1 MSVSEQITRLQGLR
15 DRLRTKLTSLG
26 LTEAAADLEDCTT
39 AVEGIADNGAVS
51 KKLDTTTTSYAVPAG
66 YHNGSGTVS
75 IELEEKTVTAN
86 GDVTPTAGKVLSKVT
101 VNVENAPTL
110 QEKSVTPT
118 KSEQSVTP
126 DEGYDGLSQVTVGAI
141 PANYADVSK
150 VTAAQADVLANK
162 VFIDNTGAEKAG
174 TMVNNG
180 AVAGTIDGLITT
192 SYTVPAG
199 YHNGSG
205 TVKLTDDIETA
216 LAAI

>member
-26 LTEAAADLEDCTT
+26 LTETAADLEDCTT

-51 KKLDTTTTSYAVPAG
+51 KKLDTTTTSYTVPAG

-75 IELEEKTVTAN
+75 IELEEKTITAN

-141 PANYADVSK
+141 PANFADVTN
-150 VTAAQADVLANK
+150 VTVSPADVLANK
-162 VFIDNTGAEKAG
+162 VFVDSTGAEKAG

>member
-66 YHNGSGTVS
+66 FHNGSGTVS

-141 PANYADVSK
+141 PANFADVTN
-150 VTAAQADVLANK
+150 VTVSPADVLANK
-162 VFIDNTGAEKAG
+162 VFVDSTGAEKAG

-180 AVAGTIDGLITT
+180 AVAATIDGLTVT

-205 TVKLTDDIETA
+205 TVSLTDDIETA

>member
-15 DRLRTKLTSLG
+15 DRQRTKLNSMSLVEP
-26 LTEAAADLEDCTT
+26 TADLEDCTA

-51 KKLDTTTTSYAVPAG
+51 KKLDTETISYTIPKG
-66 YHNGSGTVS
+66 YHNGSGAVN

-86 GDVTPTAGKVLSKVT
+86 GTVTPTAGKVISKVT

-118 KSEQSVTP
+118 KVVQDITP
-126 DEGYDGLSQVTVGAI
+126 DEGYDGLSKVVVNAI
-141 PANYADVSK
+141 PSNYADVST
-150 VTAAQADVLANK
+150 VTAIEADVLANK
-162 VFIDNTGAEKAG
+162 IFVDNTGAEKAG

-180 AVAGTIDGLITT
+180 TVTATIDGLTT
-192 SYTVPAG
+192 MSYTIPAG
-199 YHNGSG
+199 YHSG
-205 TVKLTDDIETA
+205 TGTVTLTDDIETA

>member
-26 LTEAAADLEDCTT
+26 LTETAADLEDCTT

-126 DEGYDGLSQVTVGAI
+126 DEGYDGLSKVTVGAI
-141 PANYADVSK
+141 PANFADVTN
-150 VTAAQADVLANK
+150 VTVSPADVLANK
-162 VFIDNTGAEKAG
+162 VFVDSTGAEKAG

-180 AVAGTIDGLITT
+180 AVAATIDGLTTT
-192 SYTVPAG
+192 SYTIPAG
-199 YHNGSG
+199 YHSGSG
-205 TVKLTDDIETA
+205 TVSLTDDIETA

>member
-118 KSEQSVTP
+118 KAEQSVTP

-162 VFIDNTGAEKAG
+162 IFVDSTGAEKAG

>member
-15 DRLRTKLTSLG
+15 DRQRTKLNSMSLVEP
-26 LTEAAADLEDCTT
+26 TANLEDCTA
-39 AVEGIADNGAVS
+39 AVESITDNGAVS
-51 KKLDTTTTSYAVPAG
+51 KKLDTETISYTIPKG
-66 YHNGSGTVS
+66 YHNGSGAVN

-86 GDVTPTAGKVLSKVT
+86 GTVTPTAGKVISKVT

-118 KSEQSVTP
+118 KAVQDITP
-126 DEGYDGLSQVTVGAI
+126 DEGYDGLSKVTVGAI

-150 VTAAQADVLANK
+150 VTALEADVLANK
-162 VFIDNTGAEKAG
+162 IFINSTGEEKAG

-180 AVAGTIDGLITT
+180 AVTATIDGLTT
-192 SYTVPAG
+192 MSYTIPAG
-199 YHNGSG
+199 YHSGAG
-205 TVKLTDDIETA
+205 TVTLTDDIETA